1 MTAKKLIKLLKSDG
15 WVEKNQRGSHLQMVH
30 PTKNGKVTIPI
41 HGGDLDIKTFNSI
54 LKQAGLTAK

>member
-41 HGGDLDIKTFNSI
+41 HGGELDIKTFNSI